1 MKLEGM
7 VDMTRCLLIDDDNRE
22 SRSLQKML
30 GALGVDTVQ
39 AAQAEEALQLCS
51 DETPDM
57 VVLAARGAGR
67 RPKDFVRRLR
77 RTAQGKA
84 PVVFLFANTP
94 DTDVI
99 GQSILQGAADVLMQ
113 PIDRE
118 LLRFKLQQAGL
129 IA

>member
-1 MKLEGM
+1 VTG
-7 VDMTRCLLIDDDNRE
+7 VQTC
-22 SRSLQKML
+22 
-30 GALGVDTVQ
+30 AL
-39 AAQAEEALQLCS
+39 
-51 DETPDM
+51 PI
-57 VVLAARGAGR
+57 
-67 RPKDFVRRLR
+67 FR
-77 RTAQGKA
+77 RTARGKA
-84 PVVFLFANTP
+84 PVVFLYANTP

>member
-1 MKLEGM
+1 MGLEGM
-7 VDMTRCLLIDDDNRE
+7 VDMTRCLLIDDDSRE
-22 SRSLQKML
+22 SRSLQRLL

-39 AAQAEEALQLCS
+39 ASQADDALQLCS
-51 DETPDM
+51 AETPDM
-57 VVLAARGAGR
+57 VMVAARGAGG
-67 RPKDFVRRLR
+67 RPRDFVRRLR
-77 RTAQGKA
+77 RTARGKA
-84 PVVFLFANTP
+84 PVVFLYANTP

-113 PIDRE
+113 PIDGE